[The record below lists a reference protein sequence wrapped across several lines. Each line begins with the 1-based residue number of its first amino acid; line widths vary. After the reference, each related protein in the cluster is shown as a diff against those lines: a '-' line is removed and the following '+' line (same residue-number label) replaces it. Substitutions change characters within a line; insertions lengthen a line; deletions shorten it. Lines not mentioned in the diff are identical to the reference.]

1 MRHPIYPIDLHLDAE
16 ISSPRIRQEGT
27 HTRRYWY
34 LGLALRNL
42 FPSIG
47 TAVKAMD
54 KKKKLYQ
61 VGGGGGSGSSAV
73 TLGPRFPYASL
84 VQPGP
89 LRTTSTPL
97 PLSIANRFSLSL
109 LHFPPF
115 PSSAHRHVVTRAVLL
130 HGRFVRVKNDWFCL
144 IRGQERGTWHRASAN
159 CEMQEFKEARPEV
172 RSASTGSPM

>member
-47 TAVKAMD
+47 TAIKAMD

-89 LRTTSTPL
+89 LRTTSAPL
-97 PLSIANRFSLSL
+97 PLSIANRFSLS
-109 LHFPPF
+109 PSF
-115 PSSAHRHVVTRAVLL
+115 PSLSIQCTQTRCYACGSTTRTFRTRQKRLVLPNTWP
-130 HGRFVRVKNDWFCL
+130 GTRNVASS
-144 IRGQERGTWHRASAN
+144 IRQLRNAGI
-159 CEMQEFKEARPEV
+159 
-172 RSASTGSPM
+172 